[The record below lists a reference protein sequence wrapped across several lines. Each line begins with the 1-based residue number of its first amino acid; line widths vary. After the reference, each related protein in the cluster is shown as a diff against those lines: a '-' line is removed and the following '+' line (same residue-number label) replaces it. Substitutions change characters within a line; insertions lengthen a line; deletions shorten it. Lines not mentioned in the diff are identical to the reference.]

1 MILFWTSS
9 QLSVLFRNCRL
20 LHLIGK
26 FAWVEFLT
34 SFEIIYRV
42 SLNLEHWH
50 IQWCKVQYS
59 PMYHVIKVNE
69 FVWLSLIHSSPFFWP
84 MINVVHWYLLPSSS
98 TFSTTELYIY
108 LWTSANDVFVLY
120 SVLGNISDLISEIC
134 Y

>member
-1 MILFWTSS
+1 
-9 QLSVLFRNCRL
+9 
-20 LHLIGK
+20 
-26 FAWVEFLT
+26 
-34 SFEIIYRV
+34 
-42 SLNLEHWH
+42 
-50 IQWCKVQYS
+50 
-59 PMYHVIKVNE
+59 MYHVIKVNE